1 MVPTDPSRPGA
12 PPDGWAGVP
21 VGRAENSMLDLLVLG
36 SGVAGL
42 SAAVRAS
49 DTHGMRVGV
58 LTKGELHQSTTRWAQ
73 GGVAAVLHEDPDSTD
88 LHLADTLSA
97 GAGLCDADAVRVLV
111 DEGPGRVNEL
121 IGLGAMFDRDEAGR
135 LELAREGGHSL
146 PRVVHAGG
154 AATGAEIER
163 ALVEAALRTA
173 AVVLENTFALDLLV
187 EGERVVGVRALDS
200 GGVVREVGAH
210 HVLLATGGAG
220 QLFSVTTNPVE
231 ATGDGV
237 AMALRA
243 GVAVADL
250 EFVQF
255 HPTALHDPRMPRPLL
270 SEALRGHGAFLRD
283 AEGERFVDELLP
295 RDEVSRA
302 MTRRMREQ
310 GVDHL
315 WLDATGL
322 EAFAERFPTITAEL
336 RPVGL
341 DPTRDWLPIAPAA
354 HYLCGGIVTDLHG
367 AASRPGLWAAGEVAC
382 SGVHGAN
389 RLASNSLLEG
399 MVFGSRVVEAIEAG
413 TDRARPTGAMRS
425 VFDGQALDGQALDG
439 RGIEGGA
446 GAGSPVIGG
455 RVLPPASRPVEGLP
469 GTMDASTTPSDVG
482 AARDRLQRAMTVDA
496 GVVRSAAS
504 LADASREVATL
515 ATLPVEG
522 PRSLELEELRN
533 LRDVANVLLR
543 AATTREE
550 SRGAHTRDDFPT
562 RDDERF
568 RVRLIG

>member
-1 MVPTDPSRPGA
+1 MVPSDPARSA
-12 PPDGWAGVP
+12 DQPPRGG
-21 VGRAENSMLDLLVLG
+21 GRGGPLDLLVLG

-88 LHLADTLSA
+88 LHLADTLAA

-121 IGLGAMFDRDEAGR
+121 IALGAMFDRDEAGR
-135 LELAREGGHSL
+135 LELAREGGHSM

-173 AVVLENTFALDLLV
+173 GAVLENTFALDLLV
-187 EGERVVGVRALDS
+187 EGERVVGVRALAPNGEVHD
-200 GGVVREVGAH
+200 VRAR

-231 ATGDGV
+231 ATGDGI

-270 SEALRGHGAFLRD
+270 SEALRGHGALLRD
-283 AEGERFVDELLP
+283 ANGERFVDELLP

-322 EAFAERFPTITAEL
+322 EAFDQRFPTITAEL
-336 RPVGL
+336 TATGL
-341 DPTRDWLPIAPAA
+341 DPTTDWLPIAPAA

-367 AASRPGLWAAGEVAC
+367 AASTPGLWAAGEVAC

-413 TDRARPTGAMRS
+413 ADHAEATGAMRA
-425 VFDGQALDGQALDG
+425 VLDGEAP
-439 RGIEGGA
+439 GA
-446 GAGSPVIGG
+446 AIGG
-455 RVLPPASRPVEGLP
+455 RLLPAATPTAGRGGD
-469 GTMDASTTPSDVG
+469 GTTDDVRV
-482 AARDRLQRAMTVDA
+482 ARDHLQRAMTVDA
-496 GVVRSAAS
+496 GVVRSAHS
-504 LADASREVATL
+504 LADAEAVVGGIRPPGTGTTADAHGT
-515 ATLPVEG
+515 
-522 PRSLELEELRN
+522 EELRN
-533 LRDVANVLLR
+533 LCDVAAALLR
-543 AATTREE
+543 AAMARTE
-550 SRGAHTRDDFPT
+550 SRGAHTRDDFPA
-562 RDDERF
+562 RDDEHF
-568 RVRLIG
+568 RIRLVG